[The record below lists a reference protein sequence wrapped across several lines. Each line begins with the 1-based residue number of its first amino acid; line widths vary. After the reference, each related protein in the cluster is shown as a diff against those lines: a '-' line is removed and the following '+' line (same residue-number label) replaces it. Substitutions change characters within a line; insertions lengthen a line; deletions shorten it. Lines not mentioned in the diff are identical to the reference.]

1 MALDIEHLYS
11 RFGPM
16 VHRRC
21 LRLLR
26 DPEEAVDAM
35 HDVFVK
41 LLRKQER
48 LDMSAPS
55 SLLYKIATETCL
67 NRLRTRKRKPEAPMD
82 DLLLFIATDE
92 RLEKQLEDRSL
103 IDWIFQREPPST
115 RLIATLHYVDKM
127 TLEEVAETV
136 GMSVS
141 GVRKRLRKLRAS
153 AKGLMGEA
161 A

>member
-1 MALDIEHLYS
+1 MALDIDHLYS
-11 RFGPM
+11 RYGPM
-16 VHRRC
+16 VNRRC

-35 HDVFVK
+35 QDVFVQ
-41 LLRKQER
+41 LLRRQDR

-55 SLLYKIATETCL
+55 SLLYKIATDVCL
-67 NRLRTRKRKPEAPMD
+67 NRLRSRRRKPESPLD
-82 DLLLFIATDE
+82 DLLHFIATDE

-103 IDWIFQREPPST
+103 LDWIFQREPAST
-115 RLIATLHYVDKM
+115 RLIATLHYVDRM

-153 AKGLMGEA
+153 ATELMGEA